1 MAKSAPYVEVV
12 SRLEMRALGRKPRI
26 QGSGFRVSVEGC
38 TGVIPFCGSPCR
50 SGLPRPSRDVRCAP
64 WEGNPG
70 FRVQIET

>member
-1 MAKSAPYVEVV
+1 MKMSRSVSSVEVV

-50 SGLPRPSRDVRCAP
+50 SGLPRPSQDS
-64 WEGNPG
+64 
-70 FRVQIET
+70 I